1 MVQHYNT
8 KGTRNMITIEN
19 QNAIATF
26 SPVKGHAWVGKM
38 YLKDLDRT
46 IDLGYA
52 REKHLADWNRIFA
65 SEQLKAHPILKEWGC

>member
-1 MVQHYNT
+1 
-8 KGTRNMITIEN
+8 MITIEN

-38 YLKDLDRT
+38 YLKDT
-46 IDLGYA
+46 QVSIDIGYA